1 MVQPRRRQ
9 RRAPCRAFC
18 RLSSLLVSVCLLPSA
33 AFGDDSGA
41 AGPHS
46 RWDGLYIGAN
56 AGGGVPLNVGENL
69 KSYYDLRSN
78 DLHPRS
84 KETSGLTF
92 GLQGGYNWSYQRF
105 VYGLEADFN
114 FLGGRGGAN
123 DFSLAPVVYDRRTLT
138 GYSLSYNTPATFF
151 GSLRGRLGLSLYDSL
166 IYLTGGV
173 VSGGIRGPAT
183 LEFFD
188 KSEKYVL
195 NAPASG
201 SRQMK
206 YVFGAGIET
215 FVGADTSAK
224 LETLFLSQ
232 GQNTQFFEG
241 KDRGSFASTIRNENI
256 VARLGVNHHFG
267 AENRLSASD
276 DDKSRSTDEAE
287 EIYSFHG
294 VSTSAVQGYPAFD
307 ARYTGKNSFRPHGQV
322 RSGTTSDLFLGM
334 RLWEGAE
341 AYVNPELN
349 QGFGPENTVGAAS
362 YVNAM
367 TTRVGSA
374 APYLR
379 MQRFFVRQTFGLG
392 GELQQEDGLG
402 GASEMLE
409 ATAGQIARKV
419 NRDRITF
426 TVGKYSVQD
435 IFDAN
440 IYAHD
445 PTMDFLNY
453 AFTTLG
459 TFDYAADAWG
469 YSYGATA
476 ELKKDWWTL
485 RSGVFQ
491 LAQFPG
497 RSKLDPILFN
507 QIMGVV
513 ELEGRYEIYG
523 QPGAL
528 KFLAFCD
535 NGLMAKFD
543 DVNAF
548 AIATD
553 TPPNLSQFRK
563 RRQKSGVGMNLAQ
576 QLWPNVGLFLR
587 AGVNDGRY
595 ETVDYTDINRTIAGG
610 LVFYG
615 DLWGRANDKIG
626 VAASISGISG
636 SFIRYLQLGGTG
648 AFIGD
653 GRLTYGP
660 EKNLEVFYNWG
671 VLDWLQAT
679 LDYQYFANP
688 GFNMARGPVNMFALR
703 VRAAF

>member
-1 MVQPRRRQ
+1 MSQVRRG
-9 RRAPCRAFC
+9 RRDATFRAL
-18 RLSSLLVSVCLLPSA
+18 RNLSPYLLVACLPPSVALS
-33 AFGDDSGA
+33 DDSKTSNV
-41 AGPHS
+41 HS

-56 AGGGVPLNVGENL
+56 FGGAAPLHVGENI
-69 KSYYDLRSN
+69 KPFYDARSIE
-78 DLHPRS
+78 LHPRS
-84 KETSGLTF
+84 RETGGLSF
-92 GLQGGYNWSYQRF
+92 GLQGGYNWSCERF
-105 VYGLEADFN
+105 IYGFEADFN

-123 DFSLAPVVYDRRTLT
+123 DRVIAPVVYDGRTVY
-138 GYSLSYNTPATFF
+138 GYSISYNTPATFF
-151 GSLRGRLGLSLYDSL
+151 GSLRGRLGLSLGETL
-166 IYLTGGV
+166 IYLTGGL
-173 VSGGIRGPAT
+173 VSGGIRGPGA
-183 LEFFD
+183 LEFV
-188 KSEKYVL
+188 EKGERRVL
-195 NAPASG
+195 NASASG
-201 SRQMK
+201 SKQTK
-206 YVFGAGIET
+206 YVMGAGIET
-215 FVGADTSAK
+215 FLSTDTTAK
-224 LETLFLSQ
+224 LETLFINQ
-232 GQNTQFFEG
+232 GLNTQYFRGEE
-241 KDRGSFASTIRNENI
+241 RGSFASTIRNENI
-256 VARLGVNHHFG
+256 VARLGVNHYFG
-267 AENRLSASD
+267 AENRLSVSEEKQSQSSD
-276 DDKSRSTDEAE
+276 ESE

-307 ARYTGKNSFRPHGQV
+307 ARYSGQNSFRRHGQT

-334 RLWEGAE
+334 RLWEGAG

-379 MQRFFVRQTFGLG
+379 MQRFFVRQTIGLG
-392 GELQQEDGLG
+392 GDQQADQGLG

-419 NRDRITF
+419 DRDRITL

-445 PTMDFLNY
+445 PTTDFLNY

-469 YSYGATA
+469 YSFGATA
-476 ELKKDWWTL
+476 ELQKDWWTL
-485 RSGVFQ
+485 RSGIFQ
-491 LAQFPG
+491 LSQFPG
-497 RSKLDPILFN
+497 RSKLDPILFH

-513 ELEGRYEIYG
+513 ELEGRYQLLG

-535 NGLMAKFD
+535 NGLLGKFD
-543 DVNAF
+543 EVNAV
-548 AIATD
+548 AVATGVA
-553 TPPNLSQFRK
+553 PNMSQFRA
-563 RRQKSGVGMNLAQ
+563 RRQKNGVGINLAQ
-576 QLWPNVGLFLR
+576 QLWPGVGLFLR

-610 LVFYG
+610 FVFSG

-626 VAASISGISG
+626 LGASISGISG
-636 SFIRYLQLGGTG
+636 SFIRYLQLGGVG

-653 GRLTYGP
+653 GRLTYAP

-671 VLDWLQAT
+671 VFDWLQAT

-688 GFNMARGPVNMFALR
+688 GFNVARGPMNLFALR